1 MSLIPETDARHL
13 HTAAIHLY
21 NAAIA
26 EQDRAETLTRP
37 SYMLKPA
44 LSLDG
49 NKWCA
54 LYGDNL
60 QDGVAGFGD
69 TPALAYADFDKAWVS
84 PVRLTKKADG
94 ETKQCPECGHET
106 IFVRPMPHKCRC
118 GYSFIG

>member
-1 MSLIPETDARHL
+1 LSAVSCRNLFILFEIPNNNENTMSLIPETDARHL

-26 EQDRAETLTRP
+26 EQERAETLTRP

-49 NKWCA
+49 NQWCA
-54 LYGDNL
+54 LYGENL

-69 TPALAYADFDKAWVS
+69 TPALAYADFDKAWVT
-84 PVRLTKKADG
+84 PARVKF
-94 ETKQCPECGHET
+94 PEGTPH
-106 IFVRPMPHKCRC
+106 RP
-118 GYSFIG
+118 GLVG